1 MNKLLHPRL
10 TGVFRVGL
18 FDFYALL
25 AVNVCSTVVHV
36 PNHVLALLWD
46 ALALILCLSA
56 LITLSGIY
64 LGKLYREFEAIAILV
79 LQLGLALV
87 I

>member
-25 AVNVCSTVVHV
+25 AVSVCSTVVHV
-36 PNHVLALLWD
+36 PNRVLALLWD

-56 LITLSGIY
+56 LITISGIC
-64 LGKLYREFEAIAILV
+64 LGKLYREFEVIAILV